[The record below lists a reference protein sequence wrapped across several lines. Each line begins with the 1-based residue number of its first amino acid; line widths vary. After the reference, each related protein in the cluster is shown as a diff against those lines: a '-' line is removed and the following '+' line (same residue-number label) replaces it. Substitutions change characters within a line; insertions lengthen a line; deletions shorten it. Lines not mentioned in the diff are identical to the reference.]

1 MKIVSDE
8 LLITEALYDRTARPR
23 DLARELDAINDLA
36 RRMVRQPD
44 ALQHRFAE
52 LALDLCRA
60 GSAGISLLEKG
71 EGDETRFRWTAL
83 AGEFASHIG
92 GTTPRHFSPCGL
104 CLDRDTAIL
113 VSRPARL
120 FDYFSKASPP
130 IVEGLI
136 VPLRDARGRTVGTIW
151 IIAHDEDRKFDATD
165 VAILGQI
172 ASFFALAS
180 QMASDVAD
188 AVEQVTQEKKKRKAV
203 EDALNR
209 AAKMETLGQLTG
221 GLAHD
226 FNNLLTAILGN
237 LELVEM
243 RLGADQMLR
252 KMVHA
257 ATRSAQRG
265 AKLTEQ
271 LLAFSRRQ
279 HLASQPVNLNTAV
292 SGMSEMLARTIG
304 GGIELKAALA
314 DNLWPALIDQTQIEV
329 ALLNLVI
336 NARDATGVGGAIVIG
351 TRNAHIGAADRAA
364 DLADG
369 DYVVLSVS
377 DTGEGMTAE
386 VQAKAFEPFFTTK
399 EVGKG
404 TGLGLSQVYGL
415 ARQSGGTVRIRS
427 NTGAGTEV
435 EIYIPRALG
444 VSEPKPPQAEEDV
457 VEQKAR
463 RRGTV
468 LIVDD
473 EQEVREIAAIHLA
486 SLGYDIVEAGN
497 GRAALDLFET
507 GIAANFDLLLV
518 DYAMPGLSGAEVIRV
533 ARQMRPDVPVVL
545 MTGYAEADALS
556 DDLRPVML
564 LKKPFRLKEL
574 EAALDGAALSQSR
587 RPATTNIIALDRS
600 RRTNR

>member
-1 MKIVSDE
+1 
-8 LLITEALYDRTARPR
+8 
-23 DLARELDAINDLA
+23 
-36 RRMVRQPD
+36 
-44 ALQHRFAE
+44 
-52 LALDLCRA
+52 
-60 GSAGISLLEKG
+60 
-71 EGDETRFRWTAL
+71 
-83 AGEFASHIG
+83 
-92 GTTPRHFSPCGL
+92 
-104 CLDRDTAIL
+104 
-113 VSRPARL
+113 
-120 FDYFSKASPP
+120 
-130 IVEGLI
+130 
-136 VPLRDARGRTVGTIW
+136 
-151 IIAHDEDRKFDATD
+151 
-165 VAILGQI
+165 
-172 ASFFALAS
+172 
-180 QMASDVAD
+180 MASDVAD
-188 AVEQVTQEKKKRKAV
+188 AVEQVTQEKKKRKVA

-243 RLGADQMLR
+243 RLGADQTLR
-252 KMVHA
+252 KMVQA

-271 LLAFSRRQ
+271 LLALRRQ

-304 GGIELKAALA
+304 GGIELKIALA
-314 DNLWPALIDQTQIEV
+314 NDLWPALIDQTQIEV

-364 DLADG
+364 DLAAG
-369 DYVVLSVS
+369 DYTVLSVS

-386 VQAKAFEPFFTTK
+386 VLAKAFEPFFTTK

-435 EIYIPRALG
+435 EIYIPRVLG
-444 VSEPKPPQAEEDV
+444 VSEPKPPQAEGDV
-457 VEQKAR
+457 AEQKAR

-473 EQEVREIAAIHLA
+473 EQEVREIAATHLA

-497 GRAALDLFET
+497 GRAALDLFKT

-518 DYAMPGLSGAEVIRV
+518 DYAIPGLSGAEVIRV

-545 MTGYAEADALS
+545 MTGYAEADALG

-574 EAALDGAALSQSR
+574 DAALDGAALPQSR
-587 RPATTNIIALDRS
+587 RPATTNIIALYGVPPAQPMQASAPEGDLHQVVRIVRKLRAASLDRI
-600 RRTNR
+600 